1 MAKLKEEFLVFF
13 IEEVQDILDRLEQIM
28 INFEHTTLD
37 EELNR
42 SIKRDFHT
50 LKGDFL
56 TYNFKKYSEY
66 FHKVEDLWEI
76 EEFRPFT
83 AETILKNITEVRIFL
98 KITQNSGLEDAFTF
112 EEKSQMLEELNE
124 ENLKNAKHENPK
136 ELLLKTNEEKKS
148 EVDTLFYDT
157 TTDIIP
163 NTSNSDNDTHYT
175 FTLNFREDDDLKIE
189 EIEQFFKFYCEILYI
204 KKTEA
209 HSFKTLVSTTR
220 FEELL
225 SNLTGLIGKECFTY
239 EKGGEL
245 VTENE
250 YNKISS
256 NIAEIKE
263 IKTIKVNTDN

>member
-83 AETILKNITEVRIFL
+83 AETILKNMDKQHTTNLSKVTI
-98 KITQNSGLEDAFTF
+98 GLE
-112 EEKSQMLEELNE
+112 
-124 ENLKNAKHENPK
+124 
-136 ELLLKTNEEKKS
+136 
-148 EVDTLFYDT
+148 
-157 TTDIIP
+157 
-163 NTSNSDNDTHYT
+163 
-175 FTLNFREDDDLKIE
+175 
-189 EIEQFFKFYCEILYI
+189 
-204 KKTEA
+204 
-209 HSFKTLVSTTR
+209 
-220 FEELL
+220 
-225 SNLTGLIGKECFTY
+225 
-239 EKGGEL
+239 
-245 VTENE
+245 
-250 YNKISS
+250 
-256 NIAEIKE
+256 
-263 IKTIKVNTDN
+263 